1 MKIKVGYIVS
11 YDYYM
16 LLTSIKQIYDDVTRV
31 YVAIDEDFVTW
42 SGNKFHI
49 PDSFFEEVKSF
60 DVDSKIE
67 IYRDNFYV
75 PDLQPMECETRER
88 NLLLNKMGKGW
99 LMQLDVDEYV
109 YDFPKL
115 KSYLKKHSFLQ
126 VFPKLTPIAFKGN
139 YITLFKQ
146 VPKGFLY
153 IENNENFAFITNYPK
168 YNWARTNPNIRRF
181 FTNFKVLHQSWA
193 RPIDQI
199 ENKIRN
205 WGHRDDFD
213 TFSFLE
219 YWKKLDEKN
228 FNEYKN
234 FHPMSPKVWNKL
246 YFQEATDIDDFIL
259 KYSQKNPQKLF
270 TISKKDMIKSLLK
283 KIIKKR

>member
-16 LLTSIKQIYDDVTRV
+16 LLTSIKQIYDDVTKI
-31 YVAIDEDFVTW
+31 YVAIDENFVTW

-49 PDSFFEEVKSF
+49 PDSFFEEVKKF
-60 DVDSKIE
+60 DKDAKIE
-67 IYRDNFYV
+67 IYKDNFYI
-75 PDLQPMECETRER
+75 PHLKPMECETRER

-109 YDFPKL
+109 YDFKKI
-115 KSYLKKHSFLQ
+115 KSYLKKHWFLLI
-126 VFPKLTPIAFKGN
+126 FPKLTPITFKGS

-146 VPKGFLY
+146 LSEGFLY

-181 FTNFKVLHQSWA
+181 FTNYKVLHQSWA
-193 RPIDQI
+193 RPVDEI
-199 ENKIRN
+199 ENKIKN

-213 TFSFLE
+213 TFRFLE
-219 YWKKLDEKN
+219 YWKKLDGKN
-228 FNEYKN
+228 FKEYKN
-234 FHPMSPKVWNKL
+234 FHPMAPHVWNKL
-246 YFQEATDIDDFIL
+246 YFQKATDIDDFIL
-259 KYSQKNPQKLF
+259 KYSQKNPQKLYA
-270 TISKKDMIKSLLK
+270 ISKKEMINSLIK
-283 KIIKKR
+283 KIFKK